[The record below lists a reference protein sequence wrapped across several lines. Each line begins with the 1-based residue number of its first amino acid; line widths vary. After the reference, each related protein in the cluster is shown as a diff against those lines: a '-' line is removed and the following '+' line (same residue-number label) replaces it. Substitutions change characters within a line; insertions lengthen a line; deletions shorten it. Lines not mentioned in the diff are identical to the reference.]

1 MSFGRTATFLDIYL
15 ERDFQE
21 NTITEEQAQELVDQL
36 VTKLR
41 LVRHL
46 RTPDYDEIFAGDPT
60 WVTESIGGML
70 DERKSLVTKN
80 SFRYLH
86 TLINLGSSPEP
97 NLTVLW
103 SERLPENFK
112 KYCAKSALK
121 RTPSNMKTTTMRP
134 QFGSD
139 YAIACACR
147 R

>member
-70 DERKSLVTKN
+70 DERKSLVTEKLVPISSHADQSGQQSRAEFDSFVVRKASGKISKN
-80 SFRYLH
+80 TAL
-86 TLINLGSSPEP
+86 
-97 NLTVLW
+97 
-103 SERLPENFK
+103 
-112 KYCAKSALK
+112 KSALK
-121 RTPSNMKTTTMRP
+121 RTPSNMKTTT
-134 QFGSD
+134 
-139 YAIACACR
+139 
-147 R
+147 